1 MGKDSFHIIDVFRV
15 GKRTVVAAALICL
28 VAAAVSCRTI
38 RTIEVPVPIHD
49 TTYVTKTERDSVFVE
64 HSTTY
69 YVKGDTVFNTKVVT
83 KYVERLKTDTIS
95 VYVEKPIEIVKTEE
109 RLVEKPL
116 KWWQKTLMY
125 TGVFFI
131 VGFIFF
137 LALLIIKSRM

>member
-1 MGKDSFHIIDVFRV
+1 M
-15 GKRTVVAAALICL
+15 
-28 VAAAVSCRTI
+28 
-38 RTIEVPVPIHD
+38 
-49 TTYVTKTERDSVFVE
+49 FVE